1 MMRKLNNGEY
11 DNTYSYK
18 PQKNGNSGL
27 IIAVSVLASILVI
40 AIILVTLFMT
50 GVLSIGDNTD
60 AIPND
65 STVET
70 LQGNNMAEAPV
81 KAPEQVVKQPVPVEK
96 TMYIGNCKQSVTM
109 RTGPGTNFDGIRQIP
124 LGEAVYVIEYTTD
137 DFALVTYDGNR
148 GYVMRDYVVSVRP
161 QVWDY
166 SEAEVENFVANSL
179 IAFVNGI
186 NTGDTD
192 YIYNYFSGSEAD
204 QEFKTHNQIYDA
216 VYSEEILSLNCHT
229 VQRISASQV
238 TCIRDSVIRVT
249 YNDGTVKD
257 ITEKYRYT
265 VDLSSGRMYIVGLAA
280 M

>member
-1 MMRKLNNGEY
+1 MRNLNNGEY
-11 DNTYSYK
+11 DNTYSYRT
-18 PQKNGNSGL
+18 QKNGNSGL
-27 IIAVSVLASILVI
+27 IIAVSVLASIVVI
-40 AIILVTLFMT
+40 GIILVTLFMT
-50 GVLSIGDNTD
+50 GVLSIRGND
-60 AIPND
+60 ADMLNSPD
-65 STVET
+65 GVVET
-70 LQGNNMAEAPV
+70 V
-81 KAPEQVVKQPVPVEK
+81 KQVPEQIVKQPVPVER

-109 RTGPGTNFDGIRQIP
+109 RTGPGTNFDEIRQIS

-137 DFALVTYDGNR
+137 DFALVTYGGNR

-166 SEAEVENFVANSL
+166 NEAEVQNFVANSL
-179 IAFVNGI
+179 VAFVDGI

-192 YIYNYFSGSEAD
+192 YIYHYFSGSEAD
-204 QEFKTHNQIYDA
+204 RELKSHNQIYDA

-229 VQRISASQV
+229 VQRISGSQV

-265 VDLSSGRMYIVGLAA
+265 IDISSGRMYIVELEA